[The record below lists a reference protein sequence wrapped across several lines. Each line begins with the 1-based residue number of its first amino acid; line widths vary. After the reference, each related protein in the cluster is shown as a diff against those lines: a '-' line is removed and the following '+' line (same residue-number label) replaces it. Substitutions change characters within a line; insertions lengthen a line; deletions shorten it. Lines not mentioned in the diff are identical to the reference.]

1 LVLLRGDVDQFLAN
15 GGGGIVGLIWIV
27 ITIVPAIGV
36 LVRRLHDTG
45 RSGRWAL
52 IGFVPVVGTII
63 LLVFTIQDS
72 EVAENSYGVSPKA
85 S

>member
-1 LVLLRGDVDQFLAN
+1 
-15 GGGGIVGLIWIV
+15 VGLIWIL

-52 IGFVPVVGTII
+52 IGFVPIVGTIV
-63 LLVFTIQDS
+63 LLVFTLQDS
-72 EVAENSYGVSPKA
+72 EAAENSYGVSPKLSA
-85 S
+85 